1 VQVCK
6 RASDLWNEAN
16 TVYCFVVPPSKISCH
31 WLQPVVDDGTFLSA
45 EFIRRKILE
54 GASPDAPNFSAV
66 REHCPPEN
74 HSLFATRYS
83 LPFWLKSVSTKTKP
97 AKAG

>member
-1 VQVCK
+1 MAQ
-6 RASDLWNEAN
+6 AIS
-16 TVYCFVVPPSKISCH
+16 FVHSHRECLETFHATGFSQ
-31 WLQPVVDDGTFLSA
+31 WLMTNLLSA

-74 HSLFATRYS
+74 HSLFATRHS
-83 LPFWLKSVSTKTKP
+83 LPFWLKSVATKTKP
-97 AKAG
+97 AIWVARCGLRVEG

>member
-1 VQVCK
+1 
-6 RASDLWNEAN
+6 
-16 TVYCFVVPPSKISCH
+16 VYCFVVPPSKISCH
-31 WLQPVVDDGTFLSA
+31 WLQPVVDDGTFLNA

-74 HSLFATRYS
+74 HSLFATRHS
-83 LPFWLKSVSTKTKP
+83 LPFWLKSVATKTKP
-97 AKAG
+97 TIWVARCGLRVEG